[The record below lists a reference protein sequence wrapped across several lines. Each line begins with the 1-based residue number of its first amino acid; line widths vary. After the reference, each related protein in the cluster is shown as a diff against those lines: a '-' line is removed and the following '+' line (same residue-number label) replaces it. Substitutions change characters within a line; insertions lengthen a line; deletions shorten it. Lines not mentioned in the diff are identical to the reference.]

1 LIPWAC
7 FPPKNYVSIF
17 FEFLLYYFN
26 QACFKSNRTSE
37 NHVRKGKKE
46 KGKKQRSFENKDI
59 LRNKESSLSSE
70 KKKNIFLVFFFA
82 KTIGFVWCTSLVLFF
97 YKSIKTKIWKSW

>member
-1 LIPWAC
+1 
-7 FPPKNYVSIF
+7 
-17 FEFLLYYFN
+17 LYYFN

-46 KGKKQRSFENKDI
+46 EGKNKV

-70 KKKNIFLVFFFA
+70 KKKNIFFVFFFA

-97 YKSIKTKIWKSW
+97 INQLKQKSGNLGDNRKIDWIVNYSKIDRVKIAFINFL